1 MRPGAIA
8 VERLRFI
15 AWWVLVGAAAGA
27 IAGFFLGGIG
37 GRLAMLVLRL
47 TSPDYVIGMTSD
59 DGFEIGVVSTDT
71 FQLVLGMTALGG
83 INGVLYAAVR
93 SAIPSRLRLVAWSV
107 LWALAGGAAVVHD
120 DGIDFLLLEPAWLA
134 IALFVG
140 LPGLAAA
147 LVVVLVERWTPVA
160 PWQDRRLAIIVLV
173 GAAASTFALVAAVV
187 VGAIALA
194 LGSSERVS
202 RLVRLAGSVLVP
214 VAVVA
219 VAVLAGMDLLRDTD
233 SILD

>member
-1 MRPGAIA
+1 
-8 VERLRFI
+8 
-15 AWWVLVGAAAGA
+15 
-27 IAGFFLGGIG
+27 
-37 GRLAMLVLRL
+37 MLVLRL

-71 FQLVLGMTALGG
+71 FQLVLGMTMLGG

-93 SAIPSRLRLVAWSV
+93 TAIPARLRLVAWSV
-107 LWALAGGAAVVHD
+107 LWALAAGAAVVND

-160 PWQDRRLAIIVLV
+160 PWQDRRLTIVVLV
-173 GAAASTFALVAAVV
+173 AAAASTVALVAAVV

-194 LGSSERVS
+194 LGSFERVS
-202 RLVRLAGSVLVP
+202 RLVQLAASVLVP

-233 SILD
+233 RILD